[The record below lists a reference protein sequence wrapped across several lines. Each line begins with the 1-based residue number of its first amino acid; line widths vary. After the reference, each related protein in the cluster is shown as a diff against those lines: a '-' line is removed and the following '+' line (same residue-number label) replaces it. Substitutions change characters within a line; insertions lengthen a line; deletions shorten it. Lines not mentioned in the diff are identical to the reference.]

1 MSKLFPRCQAIP
13 VSGYE
18 VKFVVDGWHRLSWHY
33 GTDYPRPYL
42 DPLIGPSGVSL
53 TRMGHPGAP
62 DHDHHQSIWFSHM
75 NVTGLDFWLNGKGP
89 FVRQREWLAYIDSD
103 DEAIMA
109 VRLDW
114 FDGHNPAPL
123 LEQELIVSVRPH
135 DAAENEDPNQ
145 LPVGETLVEVETKL
159 TPVSEQL
166 ELGKTNFGLMA
177 VRVAKCISAVFGGGR
192 LSSSEGL
199 ENEKNIFG
207 KKARWMDYSGPIM
220 PAPDATQPD
229 LEEGITF
236 FDHPSNPDHPTHW
249 HVRNDG
255 WMGAS
260 LCFAGPRLVTQAQPL
275 KLRYLLHAHRG
286 NHQPEKAAKVFETF
300 SRSRGFVI
308 EKGKVPH
315 YRWWVRRAD
324 AGT

>member
-177 VRVAKCISAVFGGGR
+177 VRVAKSISAVFGDGR

-199 ENEKNIFG
+199 ENEKTSLVKRPAGWITPG
-207 KKARWMDYSGPIM
+207 RSCLLLMPLSPIWKKGLRFSITLPIPIIQRIGM
-220 PAPDATQPD
+220 FAMMA
-229 LEEGITF
+229 
-236 FDHPSNPDHPTHW
+236 
-249 HVRNDG
+249 G
-255 WMGAS
+255 W
-260 LCFAGPRLVTQAQPL
+260 
-275 KLRYLLHAHRG
+275 
-286 NHQPEKAAKVFETF
+286 
-300 SRSRGFVI
+300 
-308 EKGKVPH
+308 VPH
-315 YRWWVRRAD
+315 SALLARGWLLRLSHSSSGICCTLTGEIISLRKPQKCLKRSHAL
-324 AGT
+324 AAL